1 MTLDGLFIII
11 LFVLCSAYSITI
23 QTQSINTGSILNH
36 RNSIIFECIE
46 IVGLVLVSFFLYKQK
61 QFILSM
67 VFMIEL
73 LEHMKQIFFCYR
85 QTSQSSKITILFDV
99 VFMIYAYLKKCYWV
113 IPFFMFCIVIHII
126 SIALDKA
133 FTGIVCIS

>member
-1 MTLDGLFIII
+1 
-11 LFVLCSAYSITI
+11 
-23 QTQSINTGSILNH
+23 
-36 RNSIIFECIE
+36 
-46 IVGLVLVSFFLYKQK
+46 
-61 QFILSM
+61 M

-113 IPFFMFCIVIHII
+113 IPFFMFGIVIHII